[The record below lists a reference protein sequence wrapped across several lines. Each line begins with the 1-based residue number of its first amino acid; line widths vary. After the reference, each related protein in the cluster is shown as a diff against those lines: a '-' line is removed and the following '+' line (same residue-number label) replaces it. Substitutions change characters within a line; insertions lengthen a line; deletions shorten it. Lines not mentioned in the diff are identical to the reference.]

1 MGLTYS
7 FLPTRV
13 LDTYSLMIQAY
24 SQISTFQSHYGY
36 YYSFSSYFLYY
47 LVEHFIPG
55 PRRNPL
61 ANSSISWNQGRNN
74 PTRER
79 DQHAYSR

>member
-7 FLPTRV
+7 FLPTWV
-13 LDTYSLMIQAY
+13 LCTFSLMIQTY
-24 SQISTFQSHYGY
+24 SPLSTFQSHYGY

-47 LVEHFIPG
+47 SVECFVPEFYK
-55 PRRNPL
+55 NPL

-74 PTRER
+74 STRER
-79 DQHAYSR
+79 DQHA